1 MSFMVEFIGWVLV
14 AFIFSIS
21 NNPVAVLRILE
32 TSEKAY

>member
-1 MSFMVEFIGWVLV
+1 MSFMVEFMGWVLV

-21 NNPVAVLRILE
+21 NNTVALLRILE

>member
-1 MSFMVEFIGWVLV
+1 MSFMVELIGWVLV

-21 NNPVAVLRILE
+21 NNAVAVLRILE